1 MEDKQKKYLDKVI
14 ELLVKYTKID
24 FDRGLVS
31 FPFINTRSLYQTNI
45 GFFHSDSTEYILF
58 FNLFS
63 KYTKDTYGLSNEYT
77 KDEVYYVWNKYRHI
91 ILDKLDNE

>member
-14 ELLVKYTKID
+14 ELLVKNTVID

-63 KYTKDTYGLSNEYT
+63 KYTKDTYGLTE
-77 KDEVYYVWNKYRHI
+77 EEIEYVWEQYKHEL
-91 ILDKLDNE
+91 LDKIYQ

>member
-14 ELLVKYTKID
+14 ELLVKNTVID

-63 KYTKDTYGLSNEYT
+63 KYTKDTYGLS

-91 ILDKLDNE
+91 ILDKLDND